1 MYYCGPK
8 NIDFTITLQQ
18 TEIRVQNSWDL
29 LGIALY
35 LKLKINFYRDNVPLN
50 IISTRVN
57 NEDTLRLL

>member
-1 MYYCGPK
+1 MYYCEPK
-8 NIDFTITLQQ
+8 NIDFATTLQQ
-18 TEIRVQNSWDL
+18 TEIREQNSWDL

-35 LKLKINFYRDNVPLN
+35 LKLKINFYRDNVLLN

>member
-8 NIDFTITLQQ
+8 NIDLTTTLQQ

-35 LKLKINFYRDNVPLN
+35 LKLKINFYRDYVLLN

>member
-8 NIDFTITLQQ
+8 NIDFTTTLQQ

-35 LKLKINFYRDNVPLN
+35 LKLKINFYRDYVLLN